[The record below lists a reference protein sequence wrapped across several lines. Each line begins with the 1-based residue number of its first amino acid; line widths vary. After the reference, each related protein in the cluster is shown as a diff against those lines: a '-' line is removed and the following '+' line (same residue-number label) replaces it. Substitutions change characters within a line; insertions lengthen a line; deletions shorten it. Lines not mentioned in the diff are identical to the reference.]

1 MKVVYV
7 SSLEA
12 GGPVT
17 HLLDL
22 APRVARS
29 SVEVSVVCA
38 TDEIA
43 RRLRARGVSAVVAPL
58 RSPADLAGAVRLRTH
73 LSDADVVHTHDR
85 RAGLLARPQ
94 AALAGATVVHTF
106 HGLPDSL
113 FAAVVPVDVPI
124 EADGVG
130 GLADQTRLRA
140 EAALS
145 RIGTTVVPSHALARF
160 LAAHGFPGERLRV
173 IPNGV
178 TVRRTEPRA
187 QSGPVVIGTAA
198 VLERRKGIDVLL
210 GACARIGGDYRLEI
224 FGDGSLRADLEAEA
238 RAERIPARF
247 HGHVPDAPSRL
258 GELDVF
264 VLPARAENLPMAIL
278 EAMAW
283 AVPVVATRV
292 GGVPELVVDGGTGL
306 LVRPDDREQ
315 LGSALETLVADP
327 GLRYSLGRAGAQ
339 RVAAEFDSAV
349 VAARM
354 VALYEELLGAGDQ
367 SR

>member
-1 MKVVYV
+1 VKVVYV

-22 APRVARS
+22 APRVAEAG
-29 SVEVSVVCA
+29 VEVGVVCA

-43 RRLRARGVSAVVAPL
+43 GRLRARGVSAVVEPL
-58 RSPADLAGAVRLRTH
+58 RSPADLPGAARLRAH
-73 LSDADVVHTHDR
+73 LTNADIVHTHDR
-85 RAGLLARPQ
+85 RTGLLARPQ
-94 AALAGATVVHTF
+94 AALAGSTVVHTF

-113 FAAVVPVDVPI
+113 FAAVVPVDAPLDS
-124 EADGVG
+124 DGVG
-130 GLADQTRLRA
+130 GLADQARLRA

-160 LAAHGFPGERLRV
+160 LAAHGFPVERLRV

-178 TVRRTEPRA
+178 TVRRTEPRNEP
-187 QSGPVVIGTAA
+187 GPVVVGTAA

-210 GACARIGGDYRLEI
+210 GACTQIRGDYRLEI
-224 FGDGSLRADLEAEA
+224 FGDGSLRGALEAAA
-238 RAERIPARF
+238 RAERVPARF
-247 HGHVPDAPSRL
+247 HGHVPDGPGRL

-278 EAMAW
+278 ESMAW

-292 GGVPELVVDGGTGL
+292 GGVPELVVDGATGL
-306 LVRPDDREQ
+306 LVEPDDREA
-315 LGSALETLVADP
+315 LGAALEALVDDP
-327 GLRYSLGRAGAQ
+327 GLRSSLGRAGAQ
-339 RVAAEFDSAV
+339 RVATEFDSAI

-354 VALYEELLGAGDQ
+354 VALYEELLEARD
-367 SR
+367 R